1 LIGLFQRGLPNAV
14 FLNDLS
20 TPMLRAQHAVR
31 MFSNSV
37 GLSGGND
44 VVLMGFGLG
53 TIVLF
58 VLMLRS

>member
-1 LIGLFQRGLPNAV
+1 
-14 FLNDLS
+14 
-20 TPMLRAQHAVR
+20 

-37 GLSGGND
+37 GLSGGNH